1 MNILKNKLSV
11 LCDFVVNL
19 YISLSFHFSIT
30 DIMKNAV
37 LLFLILQLNTLITA
51 QTALPIARNLQATY
65 EKGTRSLDGQVGKNY
80 WQNFATYEIQA
91 QFEPVRRILKGTETI
106 VYTNNSPDTL
116 KEILFKLYPNLYKKG
131 SPRDRGI
138 DDADATEGVFIQA
151 LMLDNDAQNVAQ
163 LKINAT
169 NMSVPLSKRLA
180 PKQSIRI
187 NIAYSYT
194 LNKGSHNRTGEVEDG
209 AYFVAYF
216 FPRIAVYDD
225 IDGWNRK
232 PYLGSQEFYN
242 DFCDFKA
249 QITVPKDYVVWAT
262 GDLKN
267 CSDVLATKY
276 CERLATA
283 EQSDVITTI
292 IDSNDVKAGNIT
304 GTNPTNTW
312 QFDAKNVVDFVF
324 ATSNHYVWQ
333 SSSLVVDKVTGRRTR
348 VDAVFNPKHK
358 DYEWVVG
365 DARKTVEIM
374 SYQFPKW
381 AFPYAHETVFDGL
394 DQMEYPMMCNDNPL
408 PDRVDE
414 IELTDHE
421 IFHTMFPFYMG
432 INETKYGWMD
442 EGWATIGEWIISPLI
457 DPTIPP
463 DEYGMKPYE
472 ASAGKEED
480 VPIMT
485 LTTQLSGAAGF
496 TNSYP
501 KPALGYLYVKDMLG
515 DSLFFKGL
523 HNYIATWNGK
533 HPMPYDFFNCMN
545 AGSGVNMN
553 WFWQRWFFDDGIPD
567 MAIAKVITK
576 GKKKDITIEAKGTK
590 PVPIDLTVEYTEG
603 SSEKI
608 HRTVDAWKN
617 GNKTVIITLQ
627 NAKTV
632 KKITLGSTYAA
643 DSNKVDNV
651 WNMK

>member
-1 MNILKNKLSV
+1 MKKALLLALI
-11 LCDFVVNL
+11 FQF
-19 YISLSFHFSIT
+19 YTPIEAQIT
-30 DIMKNAV
+30 
-37 LLFLILQLNTLITA
+37 
-51 QTALPIARNLQATY
+51 LPIATNLKATY
-65 EKGTRSLDGQVGKNY
+65 DRGTRSPDGQPGKNY
-80 WQNFATYEIQA
+80 WQNHAIYDIEA
-91 QFEPVRRILKGTETI
+91 QFEPVRRILKGSETI
-106 VYTNNSPDTL
+106 VYTNNSPDSL
-116 KEILFKLYPNLYKKG
+116 SEILFKLYPNIYKKG

-151 LMLDNDAQNVAQ
+151 LMLDNEAQDVTK
-163 LKINAT
+163 LRINAT
-169 NMSVPLSKRLA
+169 NMPVQLSKKLA
-180 PKQSIRI
+180 PKQTIRVSV
-187 NIAYSYT
+187 AYSYT

-209 AYFVAYF
+209 AYFIAYF

-249 QITVPKDYVVWAT
+249 QITVPKDYLVWAT

-267 CSDVLATKY
+267 CSDVLTSKY

-283 EQSDVITTI
+283 ETTDGITNV
-292 IDSNDVKAGNIT
+292 IDSNDVKKGEIT
-304 GTNPTNTW
+304 AQNLTNTW
-312 QFDAKNVVDFVF
+312 RFEAKNVVDFVF

-333 SSSLVVDKVTGRRTR
+333 STSLVVDSVTKRRTR

-374 SYQFPKW
+374 SFQFPKW
-381 AFPYAHETVFDGL
+381 AFPYSHETVFDGL
-394 DQMEYPMMCNDNPL
+394 DQMEYPMMCNDNPMES
-408 PDRVDE
+408 RVDE

-432 INETKYGWMD
+432 INETKYAWMD

-485 LTTQLSGAAGF
+485 LTTQLSGSAGF
-496 TNSYP
+496 TDSYP

-523 HNYIATWNGK
+523 HHYIATWHGK

-545 AGSGVNMN
+545 VGSGVNIN

-567 MAIAKVITK
+567 LAIAKVLIN
-576 GKKKDITIEAKGTK
+576 GKIKEITIESKGSK

-608 HRTVDAWKN
+608 HRNINVWKN
-617 GNKTVIITLQ
+617 GDKRVLIPIINKR
-627 NAKTV
+627 TV

-643 DSNKVDNV
+643 DSHKEDNV
-651 WNMK
+651 WEMK